1 MNVKRTVPVAI
12 GAVCLAVSML
22 TAACAT
28 TTTAADTNTDGQA
41 AASYPVTITNCGKEY
56 TYNKAPSRVVV
67 MNGGSVAEVSALL
80 ELGLGDK
87 ILANAQS
94 YGDSEVPGRVE
105 AIEKLSTGDV
115 KLNDIADIPR
125 EAMIGLAPDF
135 VISTYDG
142 GFSGEYGFATRED
155 LAKIGA
161 NTYAPE
167 SACGEVG
174 TLSHKPTIEDSYA
187 MLRDLGKIFG
197 VSDRAEKIITNSEKR
212 IAAVAEKVAGT
223 TAQKAMLIIPG
234 MAMGDE
240 FSSVG
245 GNGIWNDIMA
255 KAGVTNAFGAA
266 TDKMFVNPSK
276 EQVAKADVEA
286 LIVVNYQSPD
296 SDADAKALFK
306 KFPQWDAAKNNRY
319 VVLSDSIY
327 LGPSNHLAVEEMAEA
342 FHPEAS

>member
-1 MNVKRTVPVAI
+1 MNVKRTVPVAV

-22 TAACAT
+22 TTACAA
-28 TTTAADTNTDGQA
+28 TTTAADTNTDAGK
-41 AASYPVTITNCGKEY
+41 AASYPVTISNCGKEY
-56 TYNKAPSRVVV
+56 TFSKAPSRVAV

-87 ILANAQS
+87 IIANAQS

-105 AIEKLSTGDV
+105 AIEKLPTGGV
-115 KLNDIADIPR
+115 ELNDIGDIPR

-142 GFSGEYGFATRED
+142 GFSAEFGFASRDD

-161 NTYAPE
+161 NTYAPQ

-212 IAAVAEKVAGT
+212 IAAIEEKVAG
-223 TAQKAMLIIPG
+223 AAEQKAMLIIPG

-245 GNGIWNDIMA
+245 GNGIWNDIMG
-255 KAGVTNAFGAA
+255 KAGVTNAFGGA

-276 EQVAKADVEA
+276 EQVAKADIDA

-296 SDADAKALFK
+296 SEADAKALLK
-306 KFPQWDAAKNNRY
+306 RFPQWDAAKNDRY

-327 LGPSNHLAVEEMAEA
+327 LGPSNHIAVEEIAKAFHAEA
-342 FHPEAS
+342 S